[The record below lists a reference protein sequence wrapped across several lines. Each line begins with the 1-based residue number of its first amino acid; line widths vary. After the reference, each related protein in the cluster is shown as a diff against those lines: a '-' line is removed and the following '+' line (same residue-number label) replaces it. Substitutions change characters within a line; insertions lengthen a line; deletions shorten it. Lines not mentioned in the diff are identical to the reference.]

1 MGLSEGRYYKGGYW
15 WDSLRGVIIRVVIGG
30 AL

>member
-1 MGLSEGRYYKGGYW
+1 MGSSEGSYYNGGYW
-15 WDSLRGVIIRVVIGG
+15 WDSLRGVIITVVIGG